1 MVRLSEQ
8 LRTELI
14 DLLCNGVSIKKVS
27 RSTRI
32 AKSTIYY
39 HYRKLYGKK
48 YQEPEFTPGA
58 SELEGEIVGI
68 FTGDGSQYHD
78 RKRWAYEVNVH
89 FGGHNLAY
97 AQYARNLFETF
108 FNKKFRLA
116 REKSGV
122 FRLRIRSKKI
132 FSYFSTYIDY
142 LPQRKHVTVH
152 LKTLEIPSAFKIGFL
167 RGLFD
172 TDGSILATS
181 DRKSIRVIF
190 YTTST
195 ALAQDVL
202 YLLGELNFRVG
213 YFVTKRP
220 ERGFKDLYTVYL
232 WKQSVDSFLNII
244 KPHKGRILGR

>member
-1 MVRLSEQ
+1 M
-8 LRTELI
+8 
-14 DLLCNGVSIKKVS
+14 
-27 RSTRI
+27 
-32 AKSTIYY
+32 
-39 HYRKLYGKK
+39 
-48 YQEPEFTPGA
+48 
-58 SELEGEIVGI
+58 
-68 FTGDGSQYHD
+68 DGSQYHD
-78 RKRWAYEVNVH
+78 RNQWAYEVNVH

-172 TDGSILATS
+172 TDGCVYLDKHRVGRKTYKHYGWTITSYSVRLIEDIIQLLKQLGFSPTHRTSQKSVFLRRQGEIARYFHEIKTHNPKHAGRYRKLAGGEPKLS
-181 DRKSIRVIF
+181 DRGVVETRCTRKAHVGSNP
-190 YTTST
+190 TPS
-195 ALAQDVL
+195 AD
-202 YLLGELNFRVG
+202 LN
-213 YFVTKRP
+213 
-220 ERGFKDLYTVYL
+220 L
-232 WKQSVDSFLNII
+232 
-244 KPHKGRILGR
+244 